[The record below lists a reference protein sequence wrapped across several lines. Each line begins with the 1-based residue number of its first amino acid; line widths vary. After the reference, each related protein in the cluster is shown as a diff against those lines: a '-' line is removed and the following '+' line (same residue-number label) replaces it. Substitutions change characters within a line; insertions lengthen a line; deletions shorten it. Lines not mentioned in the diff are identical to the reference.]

1 MRIWKEAAYSL
12 TAIMGAAIGGFGA
25 GWCSWLAAAMILI
38 GCGCGVC
45 ICLHEMAAIRA
56 HERRKAEAACRSAWR
71 AAFMREVSRF

>member
-1 MRIWKEAAYSL
+1 MKIWKAAAYSL
-12 TAIMGAAIGGFGA
+12 AGVMGAALGGFGA
-25 GWCSWLAAAMILI
+25 GWCSWLAAAMIMI

-56 HERRKAEAACRSAWR
+56 HERRKAEAARRSAWR